1 MLAVYTFPAAS
12 STIPAGP
19 VPVVPRMMDEVPSG
33 VIFDTLFE
41 PELAVYTFPAAS
53 STIPAGSVPVVAK
66 IDEVPSGVIFDTLLE
81 PLLAVY
87 TFPAVSSASPF
98 GLMPVV
104 PRMSAVAVMA
114 NIRATEPTKM
124 FVSVLIVAKE
134 ASTPRCGT
142 VAVRG
147 ITISLFLLH

>member
-1 MLAVYTFPAAS
+1 M
-12 STIPAGP
+12 
-19 VPVVPRMMDEVPSG
+19 PVVPRMDEKPSG

-41 PELAVYTFPAAS
+41 PELAVYRLPAAS
-53 STIPAGSVPVVAK
+53 STIPPGPVPVVAK
-66 IDEVPSGVIFDTLLE
+66 IDEVPSGVIFDTLFE

-98 GLMPVV
+98 GLVPVV

-114 NIRATEPTKM
+114 NIRATDPTNM
-124 FVSVLIVAKE
+124 FVRVLIDANE
-134 ASTPRCGT
+134 ANIPRCGT